1 MVSPDG
7 LPAINTG
14 ISVPFI
20 GESTLAR
27 MDAYHPHF
35 IEAVQGI
42 LELDASQRLP
52 SAGG

>member
-1 MVSPDG
+1 MTETLSDA
-7 LPAINTG
+7 L
-14 ISVPFI
+14 
-20 GESTLAR
+20 LAR